1 MIVLRPFQKLQLN
14 YVNGCH
20 TLRSEPGNRRQTICS
35 KSGACKLANRADT
48 GDAVKSRLELYCET
62 RFILSNKME
71 FSERMHG
78 NGSKLCRGALD
89 LTLGSIF

>member
-1 MIVLRPFQKLQLN
+1 M
-14 YVNGCH
+14 
-20 TLRSEPGNRRQTICS
+20 
-35 KSGACKLANRADT
+35 ANRADT

-78 NGSKLCRGALD
+78 NGSKL
-89 LTLGSIF
+89 